1 MEGAYWQSLDRT
13 VYSNGTILYA
23 GTGVEEQAVLL
34 YGTVGAG
41 GAITA
46 LPHIQAEQT
55 TAKRPSPKNKTHLY
69 FEKLFT
75 ERWHLPQE
83 KFW

>member
-46 LPHIQAEQT
+46 LPHIQGEQT
-55 TAKRPSPKNKTHLY
+55 TATRKTHLY

-75 ERWHLPQE
+75 ER
-83 KFW
+83 

>member
-1 MEGAYWQSLDRT
+1 VEGAYWQSLDRT

-46 LPHIQAEQT
+46 LPHIQE
-55 TAKRPSPKNKTHLY
+55 
-69 FEKLFT
+69 E
-75 ERWHLPQE
+75 
-83 KFW
+83 